1 MRGRDRGA
9 GVDVTVARRTRTVS
23 AWVFAAAAVAAG
35 VLVARTASGAGVFLG
50 VDQVVA
56 RPTAALG
63 PVGGLLPLGYAFA
76 AGMLAAVNPCGF
88 ALLPGYLGLYLG
100 SFEAPASPARR
111 LGRALAVAGAV
122 RPAVGPTFRLAGRLP
137 PRPRAAL
144 GSALPPPGPLG

>member
-76 AGMLAAVNPCGF
+76 AGMLAAANPCGF

-100 SFEAPASPARR
+100 SLEAPPSPARP
-111 LGRALAVAGAV
+111 LGRAPAGAGAV
-122 RPAVGPTFRLAGRLP
+122 GAAVVVAFGPAARPP
-137 PRPRAAL
+137 PRARAAPCP
-144 GSALPPPGPLG
+144 AWPAPGPR